1 MVDTSTAY
9 AVRDVSDEHPFL
21 VVDDLH
27 VHFPTDDGLVKSVDG
42 LSFALRRGEILGIV
56 GESGSGKSVTAQAI
70 LGLHK
75 GSKAQVT
82 GRILLDDQDLVPLS
96 ENDMRAVRGD
106 EVSMIFQDP
115 LSSLH
120 PFYSIGNQISEAY
133 LVHHKVSKKE
143 AKQRTI
149 AMLQKVGIPNA
160 AGRYDDYP
168 HQFSG
173 GMRQRAMIA
182 MALICEPK
190 LLIADEPTTAL
201 DVTVQAQILE
211 LIKELRDEL
220 NSAVIIITHDL
231 GVVAETCDQV
241 VVMYGGQCVEKGAVD
256 ELFDQPEMPY
266 TWGLLGSMP
275 RMDRVRQERLTP
287 IPGSPPSLI
296 NVPKGCVFNPR
307 CRFSDRVEGNR
318 CFTEHPDLLPTH
330 GTKEGITRHEVRCH
344 IAPEERQQILLTEI
358 RPSL

>member
-9 AVRDVSDEHPFL
+9 AVRDVSDEQPFL